1 MSEFD
6 EWFPRHSLT
15 GSGVQLYSKS
25 DLETVWQACQA
36 TSAARIAEL
45 VAEVKALDSSFDSC
59 NAENDSLRMINS
71 NMALRIA
78 ELEADCKVMAKIVIN
93 NHEDT
98 CMECPAIGCNKGLNI
113 GKPFIR
119 DCCICPAC
127 LIAAKYREG
136 K

>member
-45 VAEVKALDSSFDSC
+45 EAALENVSEDCCIKRKRITELESDARIMAEIAYKARKSQDIVQYRKALD
-59 NAENDSLRMINS
+59 
-71 NMALRIA
+71 
-78 ELEADCKVMAKIVIN
+78 
-93 NHEDT
+93 T
-98 CMECPAIGCNKGLNI
+98 
-113 GKPFIR
+113 
-119 DCCICPAC
+119 
-127 LIAAKYREG
+127 IAAKYREG

>member
-45 VAEVKALDSSFDSC
+45 ELIVEGMYAR
-59 NAENDSLRMINS
+59 NDGMHKQL
-71 NMALRIA
+71 A
-78 ELEADCKVMAKIVIN
+78 ELESDARVM
-93 NHEDT
+93 
-98 CMECPAIGCNKGLNI
+98 
-113 GKPFIR
+113 
-119 DCCICPAC
+119 
-127 LIAAKYREG
+127 AAKYREAQNG
-136 K
+136 